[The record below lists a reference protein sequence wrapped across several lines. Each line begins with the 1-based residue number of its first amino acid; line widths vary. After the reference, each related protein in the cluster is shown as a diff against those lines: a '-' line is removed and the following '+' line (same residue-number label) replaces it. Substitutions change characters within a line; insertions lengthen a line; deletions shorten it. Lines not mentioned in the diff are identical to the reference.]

1 MLQTEFLR
9 SLNCNYERILLDKN
23 PEERRYQYCMISR
36 GGIKGLLSCSLRYIN
51 GLAYLYYDITS
62 KQNVEQIYGKRAMN
76 RQWVKDFVWSMQQ
89 IREELSRFLLD
100 EQNVLW
106 FPGQIYQDLETNVF
120 SFLYVPYYVGDNG
133 FGKLLEFMIEH
144 IDYDDDRLVECVY
157 KMYEQYE
164 TGGQDYL
171 QNQIFQDVEM
181 LEELEEIGYQ
191 EKSYEVISNDS
202 FLEEEKIQSQREDVE
217 YIMQREEG
225 KNTRQKRGIIDIF
238 KSRRKKDQGVRD
250 DYRDAMQMAMA
261 GYAVAEE
268 TVYEEE
274 DWGRTIYM
282 DDTAEKKEKHYGLYT
297 MEGRMAARLDK
308 DFLTIGKRKEEVDV
322 VLEDMSVSRMHAR
335 ISKEGNDIYLEDLNS
350 TNGTFKN
357 GLRLQPYEK
366 RKMEPEDEI
375 IIGKKE
381 LIFRETN

>member
-23 PEERRYQYCMISR
+23 PEEKRFQYCMISR

-62 KQNVEQIYGKRAMN
+62 KQNVEQIYGKRAMS
-76 RQWVKDFVWSMQQ
+76 RQWVKDFMWSVQQ

-106 FPGQIYQDLETNVF
+106 FPGQIYQDLETNIF
-120 SFLYVPYYVGDNG
+120 SFLYIPYYVGDNG

-144 IDYDDDRLVECVY
+144 IDYDDDKLVECVY

-164 TGGQDYL
+164 VGGQDYL
-171 QNQIFQDVEM
+171 QNQIFKDIEM
-181 LEELEEIGYQ
+181 LEEVAETVCQEEN
-191 EKSYEVISNDS
+191 YEAVSNDNC
-202 FLEEEKIQSQREDVE
+202 LEEEEIHRQEAE
-217 YIMQREEG
+217 YVMQREES
-225 KNTRQKRGIIDIF
+225 KNNRQKRSIMDMF
-238 KSRRKKDQGVRD
+238 KSRRKKEQVARD

-268 TVYEEE
+268 SVYEEE
-274 DWGRTIYM
+274 DWGKTIYI
-282 DDTAEKKEKHYGLYT
+282 DDSVENKEKQYALYSL
-297 MEGRMAARLDK
+297 EGRLMARLDK
-308 DFLTIGKRKEEVDV
+308 DCLTIGKRKEEVDV

-335 ISKEGNDIYLEDLNS
+335 VLKEGNDIYLEDLNS
-350 TNGTFKN
+350 TNGTYKN

-366 RKMEPEDEI
+366 RKMESEDEI
-375 IIGKKE
+375 TIGKKE

>member
-23 PEERRYQYCMISR
+23 PEEKRYQYCMISR
-36 GGIKGLLSCSLRYIN
+36 GGINGLLSCSLRYIN

-76 RQWVKDFVWSMQQ
+76 RQWVKDFMWSMQQ

-106 FPGQIYQDLETNVF
+106 FPGQVYQDLETNVF
-120 SFLYVPYYVGDNG
+120 SFLYVPYYAGDNG

-164 TGGQDYL
+164 LGGQDYL
-171 QNQIFQDVEM
+171 QNQIFRDAEM
-181 LEELEEIGYQ
+181 LEEQDMGDYQERSYEIENSGNVSEEEEIENQ
-191 EKSYEVISNDS
+191 KDNDIY
-202 FLEEEKIQSQREDVE
+202 FEQCEESR
-217 YIMQREEG
+217 
-225 KNTRQKRGIIDIF
+225 NTRQKRGVMEIF
-238 KSRRKKDQGVRD
+238 RKRRKKEQEVRE
-250 DYRDAMQMAMA
+250 DYRESMQMSMA

-268 TVYEEE
+268 NIYEQEE
-274 DWGRTIYM
+274 WGRTIYI
-282 DDTAEKKEKHYGLYT
+282 DDSVENKEKRYCLCSP
-297 MEGRMAARLDK
+297 EGRMIARLEK
-308 DFLTIGKRKEEVDV
+308 ECLTIGKRKEEADV
-322 VLEDMSVSRMHAR
+322 VLGDMSVSRMHAR
-335 ISKEGNDIYLEDLNS
+335 IFREGKDLYLEDLNS
-350 TNGTFKN
+350 TNGTYKN

-366 RKMEPEDEI
+366 RKLEPEDEI
-375 IIGKKE
+375 VIGKSE
-381 LIFRETN
+381 LIFKEMN